1 MELIMVEQ
9 SYNELTSLKNKMV
22 QDIISCET
30 KDESGLNDFQKLPSQ
45 DAVAIQRVGIN
56 RFRIP
61 IEVKNKEGVVRSH
74 DAVASMYVSLN
85 EKKNGVSMSRLV
97 NILQSTA
104 LEKNVDY
111 KFFNEILD
119 RYREELRDE
128 TDKELIDTAFL
139 RLKFSIPMKQK
150 SLKSDNWGWQ
160 YYPVE
165 FYAKESKDKGF
176 QFFIKMDYEYSSTC
190 PCSLSMAKQYEREYM
205 TGKTN
210 EGVGIGVPHSQRS
223 KLTCTVQLDGKKDF
237 LVEDLVDLI
246 RTAIPTETQSL
257 VKRLDEQAFAILNGT
272 HPMFVEHASK
282 RIYKAL
288 NSQEHIVDWLVQLE
302 HIESLHSH
310 NAAACI
316 FKGVEGGLTADTIF

>member
-1 MELIMVEQ
+1 MVEQ
-9 SYNELTSLKNKMV
+9 SYDELTSLKSTMV
-22 QDIISCET
+22 DDIISCGS

-45 DAVAIQRVGIN
+45 DSVAIQRVGIN
-56 RFRIP
+56 RFRLP
-61 IEVKNKEGVVRSH
+61 IEITENDGKVRSH

-97 NILQSTA
+97 SILQSTA
-104 LEKNVDY
+104 LEKQVDY
-111 KFFNEILD
+111 AFFKLILD

-139 RLKFSIPMKQK
+139 RLKFNVGVQQK

-165 FYAKESKDKGF
+165 LYAKESKQKGL
-176 QFFIKMDYEYSSTC
+176 QFFMKIEYEYSSTC
-190 PCSLSMAKQYEREYM
+190 PCSLSMAKQYEREFAE
-205 TGKTN
+205 GKTT

-223 KLTCTVQLDGKKDF
+223 KLACTVELDGKTNF
-237 LVEDLVDLI
+237 GIYDLVKLLK
-246 RTAIPTETQSL
+246 TAIPTETQSL

-282 RIYKAL
+282 RIHKVL
-288 NSQEHIVDWLVQLE
+288 NSQEYILDWLVQLE

-316 FKGVEGGLTADTIF
+316 YKGIEGGLIADTIF